1 MGSILYVHID
11 QRIDL
16 GYFSLFWAGQEV
28 RIFGELSFLGQEDR
42 QSLLQ
47 VLEIVI
53 LCRLCTQ
60 NIRISAADA
69 IIKPVPWGLMSDFLE
84 FFRLGKRM
92 A

>member
-16 GYFSLFWAGQEV
+16 DYFSLFLAGQEV

-42 QSLLQ
+42 QSLLK
-47 VLEIVI
+47 VLYGYIVI
-53 LCRLCTQ
+53 LCRFK
-60 NIRISAADA
+60 IPISTEGAR
-69 IIKPVPWGLMSDFLE
+69 IKPVPWGLMSDFLE